1 MAIHK
6 EKNSNEVSTM
16 IIGCDPGLDGGIAI
30 LNGSYIELM
39 ETIPT
44 EKKTGFI
51 KRQVDAQKLS
61 NILRVYPDAVCYLEK
76 VASRPGQGVGSV
88 FSFGDTYG
96 AIRGVLGA
104 LNIPTYYVAPQ
115 TWKKELKISSK
126 EDSLKAAEELLKAS
140 KTPDFWGK
148 FRKKD
153 HNIAEALLLA
163 HYGQKERE
171 NGQNDI

>member
-1 MAIHK
+1 VILG
-6 EKNSNEVSTM
+6 
-16 IIGCDPGLDGGIAI
+16 IDPGLDGGLAI
-30 LNGSYIELM
+30 LSGSHIELL

-61 NILRVYPDAVCYLEK
+61 NILRVYPDVICYLEK

-104 LNIPTYYVAPQ
+104 LNIPTYYVSPQ
-115 TWKKELKISSK
+115 KWKKALEVSSK
-126 EDSLKAAEELLKAS
+126 EDSLKAS
-140 KTPDFWGK
+140 KDLFPSVQFK
-148 FRKKD
+148 KKD
-153 HNIAEALLLA
+153 HNIAEALLIA
-163 HYGQKERE
+163 YYGQKERE
-171 NGQNDI
+171 NG

>member
-1 MAIHK
+1 
-6 EKNSNEVSTM
+6 M
-16 IIGCDPGLDGGIAI
+16 ILGIDPGLDGGIAI
-30 LNGSYIELM
+30 ISGSEIELL

-44 EKKTGFI
+44 EPKGGFI

-61 NILRVYPDAVCYLEK
+61 NILRVYPISVCYLER

-104 LNIPTYYVAPQ
+104 LNIPTYTVAPQ

-126 EDSLKAAEELLKAS
+126 EDSLKAIKDLNFGL
-140 KTPDFWGK
+140 DL
-148 FRKKD
+148 RKKD
-153 HNIAEALLLA
+153 HNLAEALLIA
-163 HYGQKERE
+163 YYGL
-171 NGQNDI
+171 NHGQI

>member
-1 MAIHK
+1 
-6 EKNSNEVSTM
+6 M
-16 IIGCDPGLDGGIAI
+16 ILGIDPGLDGGIAI
-30 LNGSYIELM
+30 INGSEIELL

-61 NILRVYPDAVCYLEK
+61 NILRVYPISVCYLER

-104 LNIPTYYVAPQ
+104 LNIPTYTVAPQ

-126 EDSLKAAEELLKAS
+126 DDSLKAIKELYPLLKM
-140 KTPDFWGK
+140 
-148 FRKKD
+148 RKKD

-163 HYGQKERE
+163 LYGKNERE
-171 NGQNDI
+171 KHGKNDV

>member
-1 MAIHK
+1 
-6 EKNSNEVSTM
+6 M
-16 IIGCDPGLDGGIAI
+16 ILGIDPGLDGGIALLEGNAI
-30 LNGSYIELM
+30 ALL

-44 EKKTGFI
+44 EPKGGFI

-61 NILRVYPDAVCYLEK
+61 NILRVYPISVCYLER

-104 LNIPTYYVAPQ
+104 LNIPTYTIAPQ

-126 EDSLKAAEELLKAS
+126 DDSLKAIKELYPLLKM
-140 KTPDFWGK
+140 
-148 FRKKD
+148 RKKD

-163 HYGQKERE
+163 LYGKKERE
-171 NGQNDI
+171 NEQNDI

>member
-1 MAIHK
+1 
-6 EKNSNEVSTM
+6 M
-16 IIGCDPGLDGGIAI
+16 ILGIDPGLDGGLAI
-30 LNGSYIELM
+30 ISGSEIELL
-39 ETIPT
+39 ETVPT
-44 EKKTGFI
+44 EPKGGFI

-61 NILRVYPDAVCYLEK
+61 TLLRVYPISVCYLER

-104 LNIPTYYVAPQ
+104 LNIPTYTVAPQ

-126 EDSLKAAEELLKAS
+126 DDSLKAIKELYPLLKM
-140 KTPDFWGK
+140 
-148 FRKKD
+148 RKKD

-163 HYGQKERE
+163 LYGKKERE
-171 NGQNDI
+171 NDKNDI

>member
-1 MAIHK
+1 
-6 EKNSNEVSTM
+6 M
-16 IIGCDPGLDGGIAI
+16 IIGIDPGLDGGIAI
-30 LNGSYIELM
+30 ISGSHIELL

-61 NILRVYPDAVCYLEK
+61 NILRVYPDVVCYLEK

-96 AIRGVLGA
+96 TIRGVLGA
-104 LNIPTYYVAPQ
+104 LNIPTYYVSPQ
-115 TWKKELKISSK
+115 RWKKALKISSK
-126 EDSLKAAEELLKAS
+126 EDSLKASFDLFGGL
-140 KTPDFWGK
+140 K

-153 HNIAEALLLA
+153 HNIAEALLIA
-163 HYGQKERE
+163 YYGQKERR
-171 NGQNDI
+171 NVKNDL

>member
-1 MAIHK
+1 
-6 EKNSNEVSTM
+6 M
-16 IIGCDPGLDGGIAI
+16 ILGIDPGLDGGISI
-30 LNGSYIELM
+30 INGNSIELL

-44 EKKTGFI
+44 EPKGGFI

-61 NILRVYPDAVCYLEK
+61 NILRVYPISVCYLER

-96 AIRGVLGA
+96 CIRGVLGA
-104 LNIPTYYVAPQ
+104 LNIPTYTVAPQ

-126 EDSLKAAEELLKAS
+126 DDSLKAIKELYPLLKM
-140 KTPDFWGK
+140 
-148 FRKKD
+148 RKKD

-163 HYGQKERE
+163 LYGKKERE
-171 NGQNDI
+171 NEQNDI

>member
-1 MAIHK
+1 
-6 EKNSNEVSTM
+6 M
-16 IIGCDPGLDGGIAI
+16 ILGIDPGLDGGIAI
-30 LNGSYIELM
+30 ISGSHIELL

-61 NILRVYPDAVCYLEK
+61 NILRVYPISVCYLEK

-104 LNIPTYYVAPQ
+104 LGIPTYYVLPQ
-115 TWKKELKISSK
+115 TWKKALIISSK
-126 EDSLKAAEELLKAS
+126 EDSLKAS
-140 KTPDFWGK
+140 KDLFPSVSFK
-148 FRKKD
+148 KKD
-153 HNIAEALLLA
+153 HNIAEALLIA
-163 HYGQKERE
+163 YYGQKERKNVE
-171 NGQNDI
+171 NDI

>member
-1 MAIHK
+1 VILG
-6 EKNSNEVSTM
+6 
-16 IIGCDPGLDGGIAI
+16 IDPGLDGGIAI
-30 LNGSYIELM
+30 LDGNAIELL

-61 NILRVYPDAVCYLEK
+61 NILRVYPISVCYLEK

-104 LNIPTYYVAPQ
+104 LGIPTYYVLPQ
-115 TWKKELKISSK
+115 TWKKALIISSK
-126 EDSLKAAEELLKAS
+126 EDSLKAIKDLYPLLKM
-140 KTPDFWGK
+140 
-148 FRKKD
+148 RKKD
-153 HNIAEALLLA
+153 HNLAEAILIAL
-163 HYGQKERE
+163 YGQKVRE
-171 NGQNDI
+171 NEQDDI

>member
-1 MAIHK
+1 
-6 EKNSNEVSTM
+6 M
-16 IIGCDPGLDGGIAI
+16 ILGIDPGLDGGLAI
-30 LNGSYIELM
+30 ISGSHIELL

-61 NILRVYPDAVCYLEK
+61 NIIRVYPDIVCYLEK

-104 LNIPTYYVAPQ
+104 LNIPTYYVSPQ
-115 TWKKELKISSK
+115 KWKKELKISSK
-126 EDSLKAAEELLKAS
+126 EDSLKASQDLFMGLKF
-140 KTPDFWGK
+140 K
-148 FRKKD
+148 KKD
-153 HNIAEALLLA
+153 HNIAEALLIA
-163 HYGQKERE
+163 YYGQKERE
-171 NGQNDI
+171 QNVKDDL

>member
-1 MAIHK
+1 
-6 EKNSNEVSTM
+6 M

-30 LNGSYIELM
+30 LSGSHIELL

-61 NILRVYPDAVCYLEK
+61 IILRVYPELVCYLEG
-76 VASRPGQGVGSV
+76 VASRPGQGVASV

-104 LNIPTYYVAPQ
+104 LNIPVYTVSPSK
-115 TWKKELKISSK
+115 WKKALEVSSK
-126 EDSLKAAEELLKAS
+126 EDSLKAS
-140 KTPDFWGK
+140 KDLFPSVQFK
-148 FRKKD
+148 KKD
-153 HNIAEALLLA
+153 HNIAEALLIA
-163 HYGQKERE
+163 YYGQKERE
-171 NGQNDI
+171 NVKNDL